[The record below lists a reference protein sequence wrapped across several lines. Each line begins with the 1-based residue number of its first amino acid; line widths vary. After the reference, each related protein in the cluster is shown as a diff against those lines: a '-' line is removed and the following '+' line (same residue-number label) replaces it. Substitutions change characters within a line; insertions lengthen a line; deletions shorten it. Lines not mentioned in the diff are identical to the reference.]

1 MIFNK
6 FYIREILEKV
16 VSMNK
21 KVPEI
26 IESVEDLKSI
36 LNTTKN
42 VIQKDRIPMLYLLKS
57 SDVKNCKGVNYILGM

>member
-1 MIFNK
+1 
-6 FYIREILEKV
+6 
-16 VSMNK
+16 MNK

-42 VIQKDRIPMLYLLKS
+42 VIQKDRIPMFYLLKS
-57 SDVKNCKGVNYILGM
+57 SDVKDCKDVNYILGM